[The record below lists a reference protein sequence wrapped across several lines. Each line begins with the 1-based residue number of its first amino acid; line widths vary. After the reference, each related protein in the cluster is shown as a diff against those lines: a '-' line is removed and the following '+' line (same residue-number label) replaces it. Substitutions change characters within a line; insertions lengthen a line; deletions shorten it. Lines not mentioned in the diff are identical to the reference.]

1 MKTEQPSFLQ
11 FSRLTFS
18 QTLSEIK
25 PRKPLSPYLPFTQL
39 SFAKKAILS
48 LLSSPPSPSLPP
60 FVPIARA
67 FRSTAKKRSFQK
79 SKGNTPEA
87 RDTRSTPTY
96 PYGKFL
102 FYSLRWRARA
112 HPVFQLKTPDTL
124 EGTRTH
130 SLTHARALPFS
141 PSILLP
147 SRCTH
152 LARYV
157 SASTRA
163 DPSIRGGRGSLTR
176 RAIKAIRSLLFVK

>member
-25 PRKPLSPYLPFTQL
+25 PRKPLFPYLPFTQL

-102 FYSLRWRARA
+102 FYSLRWRAR
-112 HPVFQLKTPDTL
+112 TPRFPAENTWH
-124 EGTRTH
+124 TRRD
-130 SLTHARALPFS
+130 THALAHTRARSPLLSFHPSPFS
-141 PSILLP
+141 L
-147 SRCTH
+147 H
-152 LARYV
+152 
-157 SASTRA
+157 AS
-163 DPSIRGGRGSLTR
+163 
-176 RAIKAIRSLLFVK
+176 RSLRFGEHSCRSVDKRRPRQFNPPSN

>member
-1 MKTEQPSFLQ
+1 MKTEQPSFPQ

-48 LLSSPPSPSLPP
+48 LLSSPPPP
-60 FVPIARA
+60 PCPRLCQQRAR
-67 FRSTAKKRSFQK
+67 FDRRQRSARFKNQRETRQK
-79 SKGNTPEA
+79 PGTHVRPRHIHTVNFFFILSVG
-87 RDTRSTPTY
+87 
-96 PYGKFL
+96 
-102 FYSLRWRARA
+102 ARA

-141 PSILLP
+141 PSILL
-147 SRCTH
+147 SFA
-152 LARYV
+152 AR
-157 SASTRA
+157 
-163 DPSIRGGRGSLTR
+163 ISLVTFR
-176 RAIKAIRSLLFVK
+176 RALVQIRR

>member
-25 PRKPLSPYLPFTQL
+25 PRKPLFPYLPFTQL

-48 LLSSPPSPSLPP
+48 LLSSPPPSPSLPP

-102 FYSLRWRARA
+102 FYSLRWRARTPRFPAENTWHTRRDTHALA
-112 HPVFQLKTPDTL
+112 H
-124 EGTRTH
+124 
-130 SLTHARALPFS
+130 THARS

-152 LARYV
+152 LARARYV